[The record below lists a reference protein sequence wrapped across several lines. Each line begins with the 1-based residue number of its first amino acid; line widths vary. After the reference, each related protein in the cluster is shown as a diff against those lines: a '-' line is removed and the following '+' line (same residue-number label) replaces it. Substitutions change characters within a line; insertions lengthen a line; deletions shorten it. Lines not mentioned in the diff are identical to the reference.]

1 MLRLTRLLRNARE
14 TRQFPPKK
22 IVRFSFSSKAARSPS
37 SSYTNEKPTICKQV
51 FFFLFFFFFIDL
63 FSLNVEIEIMILIAR
78 TYTLL
83 ISFIFFFFFSPPRL
97 REPFSISSKRYL
109 SFHSVVI
116 EQVKFVQTT

>member
-51 FFFLFFFFFIDL
+51 FSFFFFFIDL

-83 ISFIFFFFFSPPRL
+83 ISFIFFFFFLSPPRL

-116 EQVKFVQTT
+116 EQVKFAQTT